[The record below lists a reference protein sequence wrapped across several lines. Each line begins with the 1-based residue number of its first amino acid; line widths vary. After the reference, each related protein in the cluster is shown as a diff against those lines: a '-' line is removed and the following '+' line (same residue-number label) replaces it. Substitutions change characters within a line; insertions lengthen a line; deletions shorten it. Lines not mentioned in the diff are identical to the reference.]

1 MREGMKVRRKEGV
14 EQTKVRGTAFWVY
27 TMINFGFTFRT
38 GTGRLRHIFPVS
50 SDKQM
55 SLASHK
61 CQGCG
66 RFFTPTG
73 LNSHTRQTRNDACR
87 RLDRRKQ
94 ANGCPQ
100 DFEGDL
106 YGDDYGENDFPG
118 FDAPLACLSPDG
130 SGDEDDAIGD
140 EDGWEPEPLDQPAGD
155 ADLDVPPPVID
166 NRIPSNRHES
176 HSRLTQKP
184 VIRLFND
191 RPDRN
196 AGAPLPNQ
204 TKTGYETY
212 QDALP
217 NSNAVPNVWAPF
229 ASKIDW
235 EVARWA
241 KLRGP
246 GSTALSE
253 LLRIEGVSALSSAFG
268 SLNVNFLLAAQY
280 VAPFIQLRK

>member
-1 MREGMKVRRKEGV
+1 
-14 EQTKVRGTAFWVY
+14 
-27 TMINFGFTFRT
+27 
-38 GTGRLRHIFPVS
+38 
-50 SDKQM
+50 
-55 SLASHK
+55 
-61 CQGCG
+61 
-66 RFFTPTG
+66 
-73 LNSHTRQTRNDACR
+73 
-87 RLDRRKQ
+87 LDRRKQ
-94 ANGCPQ
+94 LPQVDKQANGRPQ

-106 YGDDYGENDFPG
+106 YGDDYRENDFPG
-118 FDAPLACLSPDG
+118 FDAPCLSPDG
-130 SGDEDDAIGD
+130 SGDELEDDAIGD

-155 ADLDVPPPVID
+155 VDLDVPPPLID
-166 NRIPSNRHES
+166 NCIPSNRRES

-204 TKTGYETY
+204 TKTSYETY

-217 NSNAVPNVWAPF
+217 NSNTVPNVWAPF

-253 LLRIEGVSALSSAFG
+253 LLRIERVSALSSAFA
-268 SLNVNFLLAAQY
+268 SLDVNFLLAAQY
-280 VAPFIQLRK
+280 VGPFIQLCKQAE

>member
-1 MREGMKVRRKEGV
+1 M

-27 TMINFGFTFRT
+27 TIIFGFAFC
-38 GTGRLRHIFPVS
+38 TGRLRHTFPVS

-66 RFFTPTG
+66 RSFTPTG
-73 LNSHTRQTRNDACR
+73 LNSHTQQPRNAACR
-87 RLDRRKQ
+87 RLDRRKQLPQVDKQ

-106 YGDDYGENDFPG
+106 YGDDYRENDFPG
-118 FDAPLACLSPDG
+118 FDAPCLSPDG
-130 SGDEDDAIGD
+130 SGDELEDDTIGD
-140 EDGWEPEPLDQPAGD
+140 EDRWEPEPLDQPAGD
-155 ADLDVPPPVID
+155 ADLDVPPPLID
-166 NRIPSNRHES
+166 NRIPSNRRES

-204 TKTGYETY
+204 TKTSYETY

-246 GSTALSE
+246 GSMALSE
-253 LLRIEGVSALSSAFG
+253 LLRIERVSALSSAFA

-280 VAPFIQLRK
+280 VGPFIQLRK